1 MLHPFRSDGESVL
14 FGVFDGHGLCGHTVA
29 QEAMHSLYFELELSD
44 LLSSQ
49 PEAALV
55 HAFEAT
61 QEHLEALAAAT
72 PVEVDAADSGA
83 CACLA
88 LLRSSELW
96 VAGAGDCRVVLGSRH
111 VDGGFV
117 PKRLTVDHHVDVPA
131 ERERIV
137 AAGGF
142 VSEARV
148 DQDGDEIPSR
158 SYKDLSN
165 KRLGP
170 GLRLSRSLGDLSAER
185 DGLLTPT
192 PEMCRHSVDS
202 DDEIL
207 ILASDGVFEF
217 IDDAKAVTIVANVK
231 AGGGSASDACAS
243 LVKQAALYW
252 RLHEEGYRDD
262 ITCIVVYL
270 QPALEALSPTD

>member
-1 MLHPFRSDGESVL
+1 VRAFAHSATTSVPEFVRLRGRGERVAAEPV
-14 FGVFDGHGLCGHTVA
+14 FG
-29 QEAMHSLYFELELSD
+29 
-44 LLSSQ
+44 
-49 PEAALV
+49 P
-55 HAFEAT
+55 
-61 QEHLEALAAAT
+61 
-72 PVEVDAADSGA
+72 
-83 CACLA
+83 LA
-88 LLRSSELW
+88 LPTRRLYMS
-96 VAGAGDCRVVLGSRH
+96 VFICIVL
-111 VDGGFV
+111 
-117 PKRLTVDHHVDVPA
+117 KN
-131 ERERIV
+131 
-137 AAGGF
+137 
-142 VSEARV
+142 
-148 DQDGDEIPSR
+148 DEIPSR